1 MKLKF
6 IMAALIFSH
15 CVMADQSGSQS
26 SESAVKSD
34 ESVKTTESIKNEE
47 SILRTNAALKS
58 YKDEYLLHPQNK
70 AFAQSPDGHWNWR
83 SDRVTVEM
91 AKEDALAGCNKYTK
105 KDGQACVI
113 VNVNGEWVKP
123 KQ

>member
-1 MKLKF
+1 MKLKYLLAVLVF
-6 IMAALIFSH
+6 AQCAG
-15 CVMADQSGSQS
+15 ADQSGSQS
-26 SESAVKSD
+26 SESIVNSD
-34 ESVKTTESIKNEE
+34 E

-58 YKDEYLLHPQNK
+58 YKEEYLLQQQNK

-91 AKEDALAGCNKYTK
+91 AKEDALAGCNRHTK

>member
-1 MKLKF
+1 MKFKF
-6 IMAALIFSH
+6 LMVALIFSH
-15 CVMADQSGSQS
+15 CVIADQSGSQP
-26 SESAVKSD
+26 SENAAKSEEIVKSE
-34 ESVKTTESIKNEE
+34 ESV
-47 SILRTNAALKS
+47 LRTNAALKS
-58 YKDEYLLHPQNK
+58 YKEDYLLHPQNK

>member
-1 MKLKF
+1 MKVKF

-15 CVMADQSGSQS
+15 CVMADQSGSQT
-26 SESAVKSD
+26 SENITRND
-34 ESVKTTESIKNEE
+34 ESIKNTETIKNEE
-47 SILRTNAALKS
+47 SVLRTNAALKS
-58 YKDEYLLHPQNK
+58 YKEEYLLQPHNK

-105 KDGQACVI
+105 KDGQACII

>member
-1 MKLKF
+1 MKLKYVL
-6 IMAALIFSH
+6 AALVFSH
-15 CVMADQSGSQS
+15 SVIADQSGSQS
-26 SESAVKSD
+26 SESATKSD
-34 ESVKTTESIKNEE
+34 EGLKSEE

-58 YKDEYLLHPQNK
+58 YKEDYLLHPQNK